1 MLVTE
6 SQDFSQQ
13 ISNILGS
20 LDYKCKKLVTNT
32 SKVTI
37 FRRNTNVISTDVDG
51 NIDVGDGCWRQIVM
65 LTSLRYS
72 WPIQNIEK
80 SPT

>member
-37 FRRNTNVISTDVDG
+37 CRRNTNVISTEVDG
-51 NIDVGDGCWRQIVM
+51 NIDVGDGCWRQTVHGNADKFKILV
-65 LTSLRYS
+65 TDS
-72 WPIQNIEK
+72 K
-80 SPT
+80 H